1 MRQDGII
8 CQDFWRWRLIIREDR
23 VVGISFKPSTALDVS
38 VGSYPFLG
46 RFGASYSVIRNEV
59 LIIGGIAKAGCIPKS
74 YEILSISGSFS
85 AVGEYETEPEL
96 KVACVE
102 PMMPPDQPRPFLVG
116 HTSIRTRKDQTLV
129 VGGGA
134 VCVSASIS
142 YGFVYSLYTVQSYYP
157 YCTLS
162 TPIRMIRGCYEAL
175 CHRCPSGRCPNR
187 ECSLRHMAMAC

>member
-1 MRQDGII
+1 MPRFGATFVGLGNNHGILFGGMRQDGII

-23 VVGISFKPSTALDVS
+23 VAGISFKPSTALDVS

-59 LIIGGIAKAGCIPKS
+59 LIIGGIARVGCIPKS

-102 PMMPPDQPRPFLVG
+102 PVMPPDQPRPFLVG
-116 HTSIRTRKDQTLV
+116 HTSIRTRKDQTLI

-134 VCVSASIS
+134 VCVS
-142 YGFVYSLYTVQSYYP
+142 
-157 YCTLS
+157 
-162 TPIRMIRGCYEAL
+162 TPN
-175 CHRCPSGRCPNR
+175 S
-187 ECSLRHMAMAC
+187 